1 MFVNQNANYGLSQV
15 EDRRVAGGYQGEAPE
30 EEQEL
35 VRSGRA
41 RTDSSAD
48 LIQLHTK
55 HRQLTIT
62 VKAEREREIEREGNI
77 GRRGWRVA
85 VSAALVWVR
94 VQ

>member
-1 MFVNQNANYGLSQV
+1 MGSVRL
-15 EDRRVAGGYQGEAPE
+15 RIGGNREVPE
-30 EEQEL
+30 EEEEL
-35 VRSGRA
+35 DRSGRA

-62 VKAEREREIEREGNI
+62 VKAERVREEGDI

-85 VSAALVWVR
+85 VSAAALVWVR

>member
-1 MFVNQNANYGLSQV
+1 MLIKTQIMGSVRL
-15 EDRRVAGGYQGEAPE
+15 RIGGTREVTE
-30 EEQEL
+30 EEEEL

-62 VKAEREREIEREGNI
+62 VKAERERGGRQADEG
-77 GRRGWRVA
+77 GG
-85 VSAALVWVR
+85 
-94 VQ
+94 